1 MKTVNELV
9 GELKAAQGLVKSLR
23 VAIREQRI
31 ASSVGRSE
39 AIAARKAQIE
49 AKRVARISALE
60 ARLESLRAKAVAP
73 KTLKKA
79 SRKASPVKLISKDA
93 A

>member
-31 ASSVGRSE
+31 ASRVGRSE